1 MVDRQQRDTETR
13 EMEFRTKT
21 WERPTLLP
29 MPNPRPGIEFRYIRT
44 ATLGQSDNPNVSSRF
59 REGWTPILTKDYPEL
74 NHVMSDIDSRW
85 KDNIEIGGL
94 LLCSIATETVEAR
107 KEAHK
112 EMANRQMESV
122 DNSFLRNNDP
132 RMPILKPERST
143 RTT

>member
-1 MVDRQQRDTETR
+1 MADRQQRDTETR
-13 EMEFRTKT
+13 EMEFRKKT

-29 MPNPRPGIEFRYIRT
+29 MPNPRPGIEHRYIRT

-94 LLCSIATETVEAR
+94 LLCSIATEKLKAR
-107 KEAHK
+107 REAHK

>member
-1 MVDRQQRDTETR
+1 MADRQQRDTETR
-13 EMEFRTKT
+13 EMEFRKKT

-29 MPNPRPGIEFRYIRT
+29 MPNPRPGIEHRYIRT

-94 LLCSIATETVEAR
+94 LLCSIATEKLNAR
-107 KEAHK
+107 REAHK

>member
-59 REGWTPILTKDYPEL
+59 REGWTPILAKDYPEL

-85 KDNIEIGGL
+85 KDNIEIGGQ
-94 LLCSIATETVEAR
+94 LLCSIATEKLNAR
-107 KEAHK
+107 REAHK

>member
-29 MPNPRPGIEFRYIRT
+29 MPNPRPGIEHRYIRT

-59 REGWTPILTKDYPEL
+59 REGWTPILAKDYPEL

-94 LLCSIATETVEAR
+94 LLCSIATEKLKAR
-107 KEAHK
+107 REAHK

>member
-1 MVDRQQRDTETR
+1 MADRQQRDTETR

-59 REGWTPILTKDYPEL
+59 REGWTPILAKDYPEL

-94 LLCSIATETVEAR
+94 LLCSIATEKLKAR
-107 KEAHK
+107 REAHK

>member
-1 MVDRQQRDTETR
+1 MADRQQRDTETR
-13 EMEFRTKT
+13 EMEFRKKT

-29 MPNPRPGIEFRYIRT
+29 MPNPRPGIEHRYIRT

-59 REGWTPILTKDYPEL
+59 REGWTPILAKDYPEL

-85 KDNIEIGGL
+85 KDNIEIGGQ
-94 LLCSIATETVEAR
+94 LLCSIATEKLNAR
-107 KEAHK
+107 REAHK

>member
-1 MVDRQQRDTETR
+1 MADRQQRDTETR

-29 MPNPRPGIEFRYIRT
+29 MPNPIPGVEFRYIRT

-59 REGWTPILTKDYPEL
+59 REGWTPVLAKNHPEL

-85 KDNIEIGGL
+85 KDNIEIGGQ
-94 LLCSIATETVEAR
+94 LLCSIATEKVKAR
-107 KEAHK
+107 RQAHK

-122 DNSFLRNNDP
+122 DNSYLRNNDP

>member
-1 MVDRQQRDTETR
+1 MADRQQRDTETR
-13 EMEFRTKT
+13 EMEFRKKT

-59 REGWTPILTKDYPEL
+59 REGWTPILAKDYPEL

-85 KDNIEIGGL
+85 KDNIEIGGQ
-94 LLCSIATETVEAR
+94 LLCSIATEKLNAR
-107 KEAHK
+107 REAHK

>member
-1 MVDRQQRDTETR
+1 
-13 EMEFRTKT
+13 
-21 WERPTLLP
+21 LLP
-29 MPNPRPGIEFRYIRT
+29 MPNPIPGVEFRYIRT
-44 ATLGQSDNPNVSSRF
+44 AIMGQSDNPNVSARF
-59 REGWTPILTKDYPEL
+59 REGWTPVLAKDHPEL

-85 KDNIEIGGL
+85 KDNIEIGGQ
-94 LLCSIATETVEAR
+94 LLCSIATEKLNAR
-107 KEAHK
+107 REAHK